1 MRIKKVLSCLVA
13 AVMVLGAAPTLAVEE
28 EINVAAYWKFGV
40 GGVKSGK
47 IGDASLIIADQSGN
61 GNDLKMETFGSGSWD
76 SYLKFS
82 DDSMTGEGGSMVFD
96 GDSKGKV
103 GADFVT
109 VDGAPINKESF
120 RNGYTME
127 YLYYFPLDWT
137 AEDQW
142 MCLMRRSGSAKN
154 ISEPEQGTMF
164 TAVSNCKEIQFVTAN
179 ADDSHRMARD
189 AWSVSMDEGG
199 IWYHIAIVS
208 DGKEISTYVNGCE
221 AFRDYA
227 SDQMKGMYADPNDGR
242 FHVGSSWWNGISKF
256 LQGSLQEVRITAQP
270 LSREDWL
277 IPEPEKYLGEYGSNR
292 EYKLKNPSNYTM
304 VLLPDTQNTVEYR
317 PDVMNKAIDGLISEA
332 DEFNTV
338 GVIHLGDVVD
348 DNNDDAQYVNAREAF
363 YKIPDAGIK
372 FLVQQGNHDGWSGGI
387 HNYWNSFSGKSTAF
401 KRRTGWYLTNSPN
414 GDQNSSYMFVRA
426 GSYDYLVISLSCTG
440 SPSGELGNVT
450 WLKEDEAWLESVLKE
465 YPSCPTIVTT
475 HDLQNCSPT
484 DPSAVQ
490 LSGNG
495 WGLWNIVKKYPQVFM
510 MVGGHSHGSGVE
522 ILKNDAGKDV
532 ISMLADYQFAYNGG
546 NGFFRYLEFDE
557 GADKIYY
564 STYSPYAAALS
575 DGERSFFDVNFM
587 TGKGNEGEIAIDFA
601 SRFAGMEAKRVEEAA
616 EGKYM
621 SGEYHTHTG
630 QSKDA
635 TTNYMSLAN
644 SLAAAFHNS
653 SVLESGANSAAKF
666 SNIKYGAPFDFLGIA
681 DHLRVS
687 YNGVDGK
694 GNGHYDTAFYVA
706 VQTQMRE
713 IEKMQVKGLYGD
725 KIVSS
730 GFEWDMPGLDH
741 ASVGVLDGKGNQS
754 VQGIHAFEW
763 LFAPVGD
770 DSNDLYD
777 VAKYNSGG
785 GALNDDLDEQAVY
798 GARRNNGAVE
808 TTYEAAKWLEENY
821 PDSYLL
827 PNHPSRHN
835 GQSGEVRIEHLRKL
849 NDSAPNVVFGFEGMP
864 GNHMSGEGRGELP
877 EGDIRAGADE
887 VIAVTGG
894 VWDAMLSEGR
904 RFYNFTNSDFHF
916 KVSTD
921 GRFSSGYWPNEYSSN
936 YVYVEPGEDG
946 KFDYGDVVR
955 GLRSGN
961 SYSVYGGL
969 ISDLSFT
976 ANGAEMGGEASANKG
991 GSVNVSVS
999 FKVPENNNYAKIA
1012 GTDTG
1017 IKADNVPEL
1026 DHVDLIMGHVT
1037 GKVDES
1043 QYAGTANT
1051 DAKIIRTFTKEELAA
1066 AKGEDGVYRL
1076 SCDVPADADM
1086 YIRLRGISTADVD
1099 ANGDPLPDPMYN
1111 RITDNN
1117 TRFDTMNDYNYH
1129 SLSFYANPIWVKVV
1143 EGTYDRPV
1151 IDTRNLKWEGKTVK
1165 GTVTVSL
1172 DPDLIVEPDSK
1183 TKLYLV
1189 AYNSAEDK
1197 VCGVW
1202 VTDVTESKTY
1212 NFDINLSLGLTH
1224 FVFKA
1229 IVVDD
1234 NLRPLC
1240 GYGTIEAQKPT
1251 MGEE

>member
-1 MRIKKVLSCLVA
+1 MKFKKFFSGLVA
-13 AVMVLGAAPTLAVEE
+13 AAMAISAVPALAAEGEP
-28 EINVAAYWKFGV
+28 NVTAYWKFGRE
-40 GGVKSGK
+40 GVKSGN
-47 IGDASLIIADQSGN
+47 ISDASLIIEDQSGN
-61 GNDLKMETFGSGSWD
+61 GNDLKMETFGSGDWD
-76 SYLKFS
+76 KSLQFS
-82 DDSMTGEGGSMVFD
+82 DDSMTGQGGSMIFD
-96 GDSKGKV
+96 GDSKSKT
-103 GADFVT
+103 GAAFVT
-109 VDGAPINKESF
+109 VDGAPINKETF

-127 YLYYFPLDWT
+127 YLYYFPTDWT
-137 AEDQW
+137 TEDRW
-142 MCLMRRSGSAKN
+142 MCLSRRSGSARN
-154 ISEPEQGTMF
+154 IPEVEQGTMY

-179 ADDSHRMARD
+179 ADDNHWMGSA

-199 IWYHIAIVS
+199 IWYHIAVVS
-208 DGKEISTYVNGCE
+208 DGNEISTYVNGCE

-227 SDQMKGMYADPNDGR
+227 SSAMKGMYADPNDGH
-242 FHVGSSWWNGISKF
+242 FHIGTSWWNGIDKF

-270 LSREDWL
+270 LEKKDWL
-277 IPEPEKYLGEYGSNR
+277 VPEPEKYLGEYGDNR
-292 EYKLKNPSNYTM
+292 AYELRDPDNYTM
-304 VLLPDTQNTVEYR
+304 ILLPDTQNTVEYR
-317 PDVMNKAIDGLISEA
+317 PDVMNKAIDRLIAEA
-332 DEFNTV
+332 DDFNTV

-348 DNNDDAQYVNAREAF
+348 DNDDDQQYINAREAF

-401 KRRTGWYLTNSPN
+401 KRRAGWYLTNSPN
-414 GDQNSSYMFVRA
+414 GDQNSSYMFLRA
-426 GSYDYLVISLSCTG
+426 GNYDYLVISLSCTG
-440 SPSGELGNVT
+440 SPSGGLGNVT
-450 WLKEDEAWLESVLKE
+450 WLKEDEAWLESVLRE
-465 YPSCPTIVTT
+465 YPNCPTIVTT

-490 LSGNG
+490 LSNNG

-557 GADKIYY
+557 NADKIYF
-564 STYSPYAAALS
+564 STYSPYAAAL
-575 DGERSFFDVNFM
+575 DQDERTFFDVNFM
-587 TGKGNEGEIAIDFA
+587 TGKGNEGEIDLKFKE
-601 SRFAGMEAKRVEEAA
+601 RFAGMEAKRVEGIS
-616 EGKYM
+616 EGKYLA
-621 SGEYHTHTG
+621 GEYHTHTG

-644 SLAAAFHNS
+644 SLAAAFHNED
-653 SVLESGANSAAKF
+653 VLQSGANSAAKF
-666 SNIKYGAPFDFLGIA
+666 SNIKYGRPFDFLALA

-687 YNGVDGK
+687 YNGVDGQ

-741 ASVGVLDGKGNQS
+741 ASVGVLDSKGNQS

-777 VAKYNSGG
+777 VSKYNSGG

-798 GARRNNGAVE
+798 GGRRNNGSVE
-808 TTYEAAKWLEENY
+808 ATYEAARWLEENY
-821 PDSYLL
+821 PGSYLL

-835 GQSGEVRIEHLRKL
+835 GQNGEVRIEHLRRL
-849 NDSAPNVVFGFEGMP
+849 NDAAPSIVFGFEGMP

-887 VIAVTGG
+887 MIAVTGG

-921 GRFSSGYWPNEYSSN
+921 GRFSSGYWPDEYSAN

-946 KFDYGDVVR
+946 KLDYGDVVR

-961 SYSVYGGL
+961 SYSVYGNL
-969 ISDLSFT
+969 ISDLEFT
-976 ANGAEMGGEASANKG
+976 VNGAPMGGETAVGGGDSAE
-991 GSVNVSVS
+991 VNIS
-999 FKVPENNNYAKIA
+999 FTVPANNNYEKIA
-1012 GTDTG
+1012 GTNTG
-1017 IKADNVPEL
+1017 IDVDNVPDI
-1026 DHVDLIMGHVT
+1026 DHIDVIMGHVT

-1043 QYAGTANT
+1043 QYTGTSNT
-1051 DAKIIRTFTKEELAA
+1051 DAKIVRTFTKEELAA
-1066 AKGEDGVYRL
+1066 AKGGDGVYRL
-1076 SCDVPADADM
+1076 SCELPVDADM
-1086 YIRLRGISTADVD
+1086 YIRLRGVSTAEVD
-1099 ANGDPLPDPMYN
+1099 ANGDPVPDPMHN

-1117 TRFDTMNDYNYH
+1117 TRFDTMNDYNYS
-1129 SLSFYANPIWVKVV
+1129 SLSFYSNPVWVSVG
-1143 EGTYDRPV
+1143 EGPV
-1151 IDTRNLKWEGKTVK
+1151 RAAEIKFSDEPQWDGSAVK
-1165 GTVTVSL
+1165 GTVSVTL
-1172 DPDLIVEPDSK
+1172 DPRLEIKPEDEVK
-1183 TKLYLV
+1183 VYV
-1189 AYNSAEDK
+1189 AAFDAAEERLLSISGVDVSSAEK
-1197 VCGVW
+1197 VSV
-1202 VTDVTESKTY
+1202 DVSVNAPEDGIV
-1212 NFDINLSLGLTH
+1212 N
-1224 FVFKA
+1224 FKA
-1229 IVVDD
+1229 IVV
-1234 NLRPLC
+1234 NSKLEPLC
-1240 GYGTIEAQKPT
+1240 PCGTLNTVRPQ
-1251 MGEE
+1251 